1 MTEAAGKRAPAASSG
16 NRWDHD
22 QTETKVAQDT
32 APAQAPTPADER
44 LVRAGLF
51 KRLFSRP
58 EFGSVVGAL
67 LVLVFFSIRAD
78 RFLTLRGIANV
89 LDPSSLLGIMAVA
102 VALLMIGGEF
112 DLSAGVMIGAT
123 GTMFSMLTVFAEWN
137 IYVAMLVTL
146 FFAIAVGLFNAT
158 VVLRT
163 GLPSFIVTLGTLFML
178 LGANVGITRLVT
190 NRVIVA
196 GVNRVDGFD
205 TLFPVFASRP
215 VGPFRV
221 TIVWWVVLTS
231 IATWLLLR
239 TRYGNWI
246 FSVGGDPNA
255 ARSVGVPVARTKTAL
270 FVYVS
275 VSAWLV
281 GVMNTFRLGS
291 ASVATGI
298 GQEFEFIIAAVIGG
312 ALLTGGY
319 GSAVGAAVGALIF
332 GMVRQGIVLSRWDS
346 DWFFLF
352 LGAMLLL
359 AALLNQFVRQR
370 AEEARS

>member
-1 MTEAAGKRAPAASSG
+1 M
-16 NRWDHD
+16 
-22 QTETKVAQDT
+22 AQDT
-32 APAQAPTPADER
+32 APAEVAPADER
-44 LVRAGLF
+44 LVQAGVF

-58 EFGSVVGAL
+58 EFGSVIGAL
-67 LVLVFFSIRAD
+67 VVLVFFSVRAD
-78 RFLTLRGIANV
+78 PFLSVRGIANV

-112 DLSAGVMIGAT
+112 DLSAGVMVGAT
-123 GTMFSMLTVFAEWN
+123 GTMFSMLAVYAELN
-137 IYVAMLVTL
+137 IFVAMLATL
-146 FFAIAVGLFNAT
+146 LFAIAIGVFNAT

-205 TLFPVFASRP
+205 TVFPVFASTF

-221 TIVWWVVLTS
+221 TVVWWVIITAL
-231 IATWLLLR
+231 ATWLLLR

-246 FSVGGDPNA
+246 FAAGGDPDS
-255 ARSVGVPVARTKTAL
+255 ARSVGVPVAWTKTAL

-281 GVMNTFRLGS
+281 GTMNTFRLSS
-291 ASVATGI
+291 ASVSTGI

-319 GSAVGAAVGALIF
+319 GSAIGAAVGALIF

-352 LGAMLLL
+352 LGVMLLL
-359 AALLNQFVRQR
+359 AAFLNQIVRQR
-370 AEEARS
+370 AAEARS

>member
-1 MTEAAGKRAPAASSG
+1 M
-16 NRWDHD
+16 
-22 QTETKVAQDT
+22 AQDT
-32 APAQAPTPADER
+32 APAAVAVDER
-44 LVRAGLF
+44 LVQAGLF
-51 KRLFSRP
+51 KRLFIRP
-58 EFGSVVGAL
+58 EFGSVVGAI
-67 LVLVFFSIRAD
+67 VVFVFFSIRAD
-78 RFLTLRGIANV
+78 RFLSVRGIANV
-89 LDPSSLLGIMAVA
+89 LDPSSLLGIMAVS

-112 DLSAGVMIGAT
+112 DLSAGVLIGAT
-123 GTMFSMLTVFAEWN
+123 GTMFSILAVHAELN
-137 IYVAMLVTL
+137 VYLAMLLTL
-146 FFAIAVGLFNAT
+146 LFAIGIGLFNAQL
-158 VVLRT
+158 VLRT
-163 GLPSFIVTLGTLFML
+163 GLPSFIVTLGTLFMI
-178 LGANVGITRLVT
+178 LGANVGLTRLIT

-196 GVNRVDGFD
+196 GVNRVDGYD
-205 TLFPVFASRP
+205 AVFPVFASTP
-215 VGPFRV
+215 LGPFRV
-221 TIVWWVVLTS
+221 TVIWWIAITA

-239 TRYGNWI
+239 TNYGNWI
-246 FSVGGDPNA
+246 FSAGGDPNA

-281 GVMNTFRLGS
+281 GMMNTFRLAS
-291 ASVATGI
+291 ASVTTGI

-352 LGAMLLL
+352 LGLMLLL
-359 AALLNQFVRQR
+359 AALLNQIVRHR